1 MASVDKRSPLVK
13 NSTIIANPGPYLAR
27 VVNNIDPMK
36 MGSLEVELLRPIGNQ
51 KDAEQQLFTVRYL
64 SPFYGCTGIEQN
76 GTNNPD
82 FNDTQ
87 KSYGFW
93 AVPPDVGVIVMVIFV
108 ESDPGQGFW
117 IGCVPDTYMNHM
129 IPGIAASTAV
139 EDSVR
144 VSDDTKWSD
153 TKSRNEVFG
162 ETNYLPVGEVN
173 RMQFK
178 KGGDNTP
185 TPNANVEGNKK
196 PIHPIAQHILEQ
208 GLLNDPV
215 RGVHSSSVRRESP
228 SNVYGWSTPGPI
240 DKRQGAKKG
249 QIGYKDSK
257 VNKFVSRLGGHCII
271 MDDGNEKRLR
281 KSRPWEGPSEY
292 ADIENGETGGLPYYP
307 EDDAFRIR
315 TRTGHQI
322 LLHNSEDLIFICNSR
337 GTAWIEITSNGKI
350 EFYAKDSIS
359 FKSDADFNFHTE
371 RDLNMHSGRCV
382 NMFSGNST
390 VINSINDVTVKSDTN
405 IFVQA
410 ATDLGLQSANKVAL
424 TGDTGLDLRTN
435 RLAFNSSSLDLTV
448 GGNLHLEATGSLEL
462 RGANIFAT
470 ADNELHVVSGGHAWA
485 NMLSLDMGLGTECRI
500 ETGSDFSLRAN
511 GSFAITAIEGGGN
524 LFSKTAMNVESVGQT
539 NLYSGGQLR
548 AKGSEIH
555 LNSEE
560 PDRAASASPLS
571 GGALEAH
578 SSAGGSGNQANIG
591 GGVAGPKELVLFPN
605 PGTGLSICKR
615 VPGVLGVHENECLNP
630 QGVTPAATDNA
641 HPYVPVGTPSGARY
655 SVRSRSDNYSIP
667 GSAGGARDGSFN
679 WGAHRAGRMGPGD
692 FDQSTTG
699 PGRPA
704 SELPLYSAD
713 WTKDKEFLSKTE
725 EVARAIGVQKE
736 DLLAVFDIE
745 SSFRPNADNGSH
757 TGLIQMGD
765 PEAAMVGTSRGAL
778 RGMSRVQQL
787 PYVQRYFEKRIQQTG
802 VRPTCAGDVYM
813 LVASPFYIRRGFDET
828 LYAPG
833 SKAWSQNPAWRNP
846 QPNGPVTRRGIDNAI
861 QRHKRR
867 VQRMLGQNPDS
878 GGNQQPN
885 TGGTSPGS
893 APSQTTPGN
902 NPLSGI
908 SPTSRG
914 LSDSQISDAVGRGD
928 RIIYDGAGTA
938 IGVQSRET
946 SAFLDTIRDP
956 RPGEAIPN
964 YSSLN
969 PELNDVRNRR

>member
-64 SPFYGCTGIEQN
+64 SPFYGVTGIEQC

-139 EDSVR
+139 EDTVR

-153 TKSRNEVFG
+153 TKSRTEVFG
-162 ETNYLPVGEVN
+162 EINYLPVGEVN

-208 GLLNDPV
+208 GLIDDPIK
-215 RGVHSSSVRRESP
+215 GVHSSSVRRESP

-249 QIGYKDSK
+249 QVGYKDAK

-292 ADIENGETGGLPYYP
+292 VDVEKGETGGLPYYP

-337 GTAWIEITSNGKI
+337 ATAWIEITSNGKI

-359 FKSDADFNFHTE
+359 FRSDADFNFHTE
-371 RDLNMHSGRCV
+371 RDLNMQSGRST
-382 NMFSGNST
+382 NMFSSNST
-390 VINSINDVTVKSDTN
+390 VINSHNDVTVKSDTN
-405 IFVQA
+405 IFVNA
-410 ATDLGLQSANKVAL
+410 STDIGLQSGNKVAVN
-424 TGDTGLDLRTN
+424 GDTGVDLSTN
-435 RLAFNSSSLDLTV
+435 RLGFTSSSLDLSV

-470 ADNELHVVSGGHAWA
+470 ADNEMHIISGGHAWA
-485 NMLSLDMGLGTECRI
+485 NMLSLDLGTGTEMRV
-500 ETGSDFSLRAN
+500 ETGTDFSLRAN
-511 GSFAITAIEGGGN
+511 GSFAIGAIEGGGN
-524 LFSKTAMNVESVGQT
+524 LFSKTTLNMESLGAT
-539 NLYSGGQLR
+539 NILSQEKLK

-560 PDRAASASPLS
+560 PDIAQSPAPLS
-571 GGALEAH
+571 GGALEAQP
-578 SSAGGSGNQANIG
+578 SSKLTGSTSNIG
-591 GGVAGPKELVLFPN
+591 GGVSGAKELVLFPN
-605 PGTGLSICKR
+605 PGAGLSICKR
-615 VPGVLGVHENECLNP
+615 VPGVLGVHESECLNP
-630 QGVTPAATDNA
+630 QGVTPGATDNS
-641 HPYVPVGTPSGARY
+641 HPYVPVGTPNGARY
-655 SVRSRSDNYSIP
+655 TVRSTSDNYRIP
-667 GSAGGARDGSFN
+667 GTRGGASDKFNSGS
-679 WGAHRAGRMGPGD
+679 HRTGRMQAGEYD
-692 FDQSTTG
+692 TSVTQ
-699 PGRPA
+699 PGRPP
-704 SELPLYSAD
+704 SELPLYPAE
-713 WTKDKEFLSKTE
+713 WVKDKEFLSKTA
-725 EVARAIGVQKE
+725 EVAQSIGVE
-736 DLLAVFDIE
+736 RDWLLAVFSIE
-745 SSFRPNADNGSH
+745 SSFNPHAYNKYH
-757 TGLIQMGD
+757 HYGLIQWGA
-765 PEAAMVGTSRGAL
+765 PEAARCGTSPGAL
-778 RGMSRVQQL
+778 LRMSRVQQL
-787 PYVQRYFEKRIQQTG
+787 PYVQKYFQWRIGEKG
-802 VRPTCAGDVYM
+802 VKPTCVGDLYIY
-813 LVASPFYIRRGFDET
+813 VASPAAIKNGFDSVI
-828 LYAPG
+828 YAPPDDG
-833 SKAWSQNPAWRNP
+833 WKANPLWRYP
-846 QPNGPVTRRGIDNAI
+846 RPNGPVTRRGID
-861 QRHKRR
+861 QSVQPHLRY
-867 VQRMLGQNPDS
+867 VQRMLGKEGIGP
-878 GGNQQPN
+878 
-885 TGGTSPGS
+885 GTNSP
-893 APSQTTPGN
+893 QTGN
-902 NPLSGI
+902 NDI
-908 SPTSRG
+908 SPSNSARSTTQPLNSISPARG
-914 LSDSQISDAVGRGD
+914 APYVYPETPPQGYKWSSNLVGGQ
-928 RIIYDGAGTA
+928 YVLQNTTTGAFAYQEGNVPTKPT
-938 IGVQSRET
+938 GQ
-946 SAFLDTIRDP
+946 AFTPKSI
-956 RPGEAIPN
+956 
-964 YSSLN
+964 N
-969 PELNDVRNRR
+969 PK